1 MIPSSAAQ
9 ESQRRPPPVA
19 ATSVPPRLS
28 EFRVEGLPSYAYRS
42 TLGWLWSHN
51 RHSPWVMLVGILGVI
66 LTTARNVGTP
76 VVVGLAVAEVT
87 SEDGSWDGLVR
98 WAIVL
103 IAINVAGNLA
113 DVVGAYSFSVL
124 GARVQKE
131 AREELTVSLLGKSQT
146 FHNRQRIGDLMARA
160 TNDIRTLWNIYDPG
174 ASIFLDNLL
183 TLVFSTAAIALIDPQ
198 LLLGPGVF
206 ILLGGVTLA
215 IYSRQ
220 LNPLVIEQREVFGRT
235 NATLNEAVSG
245 IETVKASAQ
254 ESQEADKFFRGA
266 TSVRNVAVAVGQ
278 LQARYYPLLVLAVAT
293 AIGSTQAFWLY
304 SRGDLSVGGLTAFI
318 GLMLT
323 YRFPAEISIWTIS
336 MVQQGMAGA
345 RRIIELIQTTTEL
358 DERPDGHV
366 ARVEGEIVFENVSFG
381 YGGRPVLEDLS
392 LRIAPGQTVAIV
404 GQTGSG
410 KSTLT
415 KLVNR
420 TYDATAGRILV
431 DGVDV
436 REWNLDSLRAQIG
449 EIEQDIFLFSRSVR
463 DNIAFGAPPG
473 TTEEEIL
480 AAARGAQADGFVRNF
495 KDGYETEVGER
506 GVSLSGGQRQ
516 RLAIARAL
524 LTDPRILVLDDATS
538 AIDSATEDEIQLA
551 LQQVQRGRTT
561 LMITH
566 RLSQIRWA
574 DQIVVLDGGR
584 LIDQGSHEELM
595 DRCGIYTRIFSR
607 YDAAA

>member
-51 RHSPWVMLVGILGVI
+51 RNSPWVMLVGILGVI

-198 LLLGPGVF
+198 LLLGPGIF

-495 KDGYETEVGER
+495 KDGYDTEVGER

-584 LIDQGSHEELM
+584 LIDQGTHEELM

>member
-1 MIPSSAAQ
+1 MIRSS
-9 ESQRRPPPVA
+9 VA
-19 ATSVPPRLS
+19 AESRRIAPPGAAAPERLA
-28 EFRVEGLPSYAYRS
+28 EFRVDGMPPYDYRS
-42 TLGWLWSHN
+42 TLRWLWSHN
-51 RHSPWVMLVGILGVI
+51 RHSPWVLLLAIAGII

-76 VVVGLAVAEVT
+76 IIIGLAFEEVT
-87 SEDGSWDGLVR
+87 SGGSFDGLFR
-98 WAIVL
+98 
-103 IAINVAGNLA
+103 IAMLLLVVGVAGNLA

-131 AREELTVSLLGKSQT
+131 ARAELTVSLLGKSQT
-146 FHNRQRIGDLMARA
+146 FHNQQRIGDLMARS
-160 TNDIRTLWNIYDPG
+160 TNDIRTFWNIYDPG
-174 ASIFLDNLL
+174 ASIFLDNTM
-183 TLVFSTAAIALIDPQ
+183 TLIFATTAIAFINPE
-198 LLLGPGVF
+198 LLLGPGIF
-206 ILLGGVTLA
+206 ILFGGITLA
-215 IYSRQ
+215 IYARQ
-220 LNPLVIEQREVFGRT
+220 LNPLVIAQREVFGRT

-254 ESQEADKFFRGA
+254 EGQEERKFFRSI
-266 TSVRNVAVAVGQ
+266 TEVRDLAVAVGR

-293 AIGSTQAFWLY
+293 AIGAAQAFWLF
-304 SRGDLSVGGLTAFI
+304 SAGEISSGGLIAFL

-336 MVQQGMAGA
+336 MVQQGFAGV
-345 RRIIELIQTTTEL
+345 RRIIEIIQTDTEM
-358 DERPDGHV
+358 DERVDGHV
-366 ARVEGEIVFENVSFG
+366 ARVEGEITFDGVTFG

-392 LRIAPGQTVAIV
+392 FTIQPGQTVAIV

-420 TYDATAGRILV
+420 TYDVSAGRILI

-436 REWNLDSLRAQIG
+436 REWNLDSLRSQIG
-449 EIEQDIFLFSRSVR
+449 AIEQDIFLFSRSIR

-473 TTEEEIL
+473 TTEEDIL
-480 AAARGAQADGFVRNF
+480 EAARGAQADGFIRQF
-495 KDGYETEVGER
+495 KDGYDTETGER

-524 LTDPRILVLDDATS
+524 MTDPRILILDDATS

-551 LQQVQRGRTT
+551 LQKVQHGRTT

-574 DQIVVLDGGR
+574 DRILVLDGGR
-584 LIDQGSHEELM
+584 LVDQGSHDELM
-595 DRCGIYTRIFSR
+595 GRCAIYTRIFSR

>member
-1 MIPSSAAQ
+1 VITSSAAE
-9 ESQRRPPPVA
+9 ESRRRPPPGA
-19 ATSVPPRLS
+19 ASPDPQRLS
-28 EFRVEGLPSYAYRS
+28 EFRVEGLPAYAYRT
-42 TLGWLWSHN
+42 TLHWLWSHN
-51 RHSPWVMLVGILGVI
+51 LRSPWVMLAGILGVL
-66 LTTARNVGTP
+66 LTTSRNVGTP
-76 VVVGLAVAEVT
+76 IVIGLAFTEVT
-87 SEDGSWDGLVR
+87 SDDGTWDGLVR
-98 WAIVL
+98 IALIL
-103 IAINVAGNLA
+103 IAINVVGNLA

-124 GARVQKE
+124 GARTQKE

-160 TNDIRTLWNIYDPG
+160 TNDIRALWNIYDPG
-174 ASIFLDNLL
+174 ASIFLDNIMTVILS
-183 TLVFSTAAIALIDPQ
+183 TLAIGLIDPR
-198 LLLGPGVF
+198 LLPAPGIF
-206 ILLGGVTLA
+206 ILLGGMTLA
-215 IYSRQ
+215 IYARQ

-254 ESQEADKFFRGA
+254 EAQEARKFVQGA

-278 LQARYYPLLVLAVAT
+278 LQARYYPLLILAAAT
-293 AIGSTQAFWLY
+293 ALGATQAFWLF
-304 SRGDLSVGGLTAFI
+304 SRGELGVGELTAFL

-345 RRIIELIQTTTEL
+345 RRIIELIQTNTEL
-358 DERPDGHV
+358 DERVDGHV
-366 ARVEGEIVFENVSFG
+366 AAVRGEITFEHVSFG
-381 YGGRPVLEDLS
+381 YGGRPVVEDLS
-392 LRIAPGQTVAIV
+392 FRIEPGQTVAIV

-420 TYDATAGRILV
+420 TYDVTAGRILV
-431 DGVDV
+431 DGIDV
-436 REWNLDSLRAQIG
+436 REWNLDSLRSQIG
-449 EIEQDIFLFSRSVR
+449 AIEQDIFLFSRSIR

-473 TTEEEIL
+473 TTEDDIV
-480 AAARGAQADGFVRNF
+480 AAARGAQADGFIGQFR
-495 KDGYETEVGER
+495 DGYDTETGER

-516 RLAIARAL
+516 RIAIARAL
-524 LTDPRILVLDDATS
+524 LTDPRILILDDATS

-551 LQQVQRGRTT
+551 LRQVQHGRTT

-574 DQIVVLDGGR
+574 DQILVLDGGR
-584 LIDQGSHEELM
+584 LIDQGTHEDLM
-595 DRCGIYTRIFSR
+595 DRCGVYTRIFSR
-607 YDAAA
+607 YAAAA